1 MTYKLSVRKNLQ
13 NTDIIDIPTA
23 KDIEDT
29 EIVINS
35 ATGHGAFIRLT
46 FRPRPTYQ
54 GKIIKV
60 IDCVS

>member
-1 MTYKLSVRKNLQ
+1 MINYIDNL
-13 NTDIIDIPTA
+13 NTDIINIPSV
-23 KDIEDT
+23 KNIEDT
-29 EIVINS
+29 EITINS

-54 GKIIKV
+54 GKVLQV